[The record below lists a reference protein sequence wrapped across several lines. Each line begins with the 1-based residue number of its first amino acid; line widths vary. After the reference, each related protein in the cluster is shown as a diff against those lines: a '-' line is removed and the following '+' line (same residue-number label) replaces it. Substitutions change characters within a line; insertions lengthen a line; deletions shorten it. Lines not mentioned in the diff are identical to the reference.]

1 MMRKSPIYLI
11 PCIQPANGFDYLG
24 GRVRTFSRERTSSMD
39 TRMRIGVGVLALG
52 CLVAWNAFGQT
63 ATRES
68 PPAADADQQPAR
80 PPNIVLILAD
90 DLGYGDVGCFGQ
102 EKLKTPRLDAM
113 AAEGMRFTQFYA
125 GAPVC
130 APSRCVLLTGRHT
143 GRCSIRGNS
152 SRTGRP
158 VSLAADEPTLA
169 TVLKKAGYTTGC
181 VGKLGLGTS
190 TDIDAPRTHGFDH
203 FYGYLNN
210 GHAHNCFP
218 EFLYRNGAVDRLRNV
233 LAPQWSQRQDPVANI
248 TNAGRG
254 VAEKKI
260 DYAPDLLAAD
270 ALRFIRDHKD
280 RPFFLLFALN
290 TPHANNEG
298 ENAGMEVPDYGEFA
312 GEAWPDAEKG
322 FATMIRHMDRDV
334 GRILD
339 LLQELQLAD
348 DTLVLFTSDNGP
360 HAEGGHDPEFFA
372 SNGRLRGIKRD
383 LLEGGIRVPTIAW
396 WPGVIPPGSVSD
408 VPWYHGDVLATA
420 AELAAA
426 EVPDGASGDSFVSA
440 MKGTAESQPWARK
453 SPLYWE
459 FYEGAGAQAV
469 RFGTWK
475 AIRTP
480 IFTGAVQLFD
490 ISNDAAES
498 HDHSQRR
505 PDITRHASSL
515 LDRHHTP
522 DARWGV
528 KRPETATSP

>member
-1 MMRKSPIYLI
+1 
-11 PCIQPANGFDYLG
+11 
-24 GRVRTFSRERTSSMD
+24 
-39 TRMRIGVGVLALG
+39 
-52 CLVAWNAFGQT
+52 
-63 ATRES
+63 
-68 PPAADADQQPAR
+68 
-80 PPNIVLILAD
+80 
-90 DLGYGDVGCFGQ
+90 
-102 EKLKTPRLDAM
+102 
-113 AAEGMRFTQFYA
+113 
-125 GAPVC
+125 
-130 APSRCVLLTGRHT
+130 
-143 GRCSIRGNS
+143 
-152 SRTGRP
+152 
-158 VSLAADEPTLA
+158 
-169 TVLKKAGYTTGC
+169 
-181 VGKLGLGTS
+181 
-190 TDIDAPRTHGFDH
+190 
-203 FYGYLNN
+203 
-210 GHAHNCFP
+210 
-218 EFLYRNGAVDRLRNV
+218 
-233 LAPQWSQRQDPVANI
+233 
-248 TNAGRG
+248 
-254 VAEKKI
+254 
-260 DYAPDLLAAD
+260 
-270 ALRFIRDHKD
+270 
-280 RPFFLLFALN
+280 LFALN